1 MKEIDKSLPDEIKVK
16 MAAELVGVP
25 TLKLIKRILQK
36 HDETAIDVM
45 REQVQRIEL
54 LENRLREIAE
64 YAHNESTG
72 PAIPDAL
79 WEIREQAY
87 ELI

>member
-1 MKEIDKSLPDEIKVK
+1 MKEIDKSLPDEMKVK
-16 MAAELVGVP
+16 MAAELIGAP

-36 HDETAIDVM
+36 HDEAAIDVM

-72 PAIPDAL
+72 PTWKDAL
-79 WEIREQAY
+79 WKIRELAY